1 MPDDISQQQLL
12 PDVKDP
18 NLWTVKCK
26 IGEERSTVFLLMRK
40 FVAMQY
46 DENPLQIKSVSAP
59 EGLKGKLSL
68 LPSLMLVGVVEKP
81 LL

>member
-1 MPDDISQQQLL
+1 MPDEISQQQLL

-26 IGEERSTVFLLMRK
+26 IGEEKATVLQLMRK

-46 DENPLQIKSVSAP
+46 GDTPLQIKSVVAP
-59 EGLKGKLSL
+59 EGLKGLNWEL
-68 LPSLMLVGVVEKP
+68 WEHFCIA
-81 LL
+81 